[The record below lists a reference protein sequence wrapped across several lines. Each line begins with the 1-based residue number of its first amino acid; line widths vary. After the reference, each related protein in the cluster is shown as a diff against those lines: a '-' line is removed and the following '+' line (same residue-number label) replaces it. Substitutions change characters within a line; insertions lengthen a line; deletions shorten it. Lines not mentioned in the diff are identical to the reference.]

1 MATLDIFNNDAFSV
15 SALIDTIVDIPRV
28 PTILG
33 DLNLFNERGING
45 PTFMIERT
53 GATLSLVPTSPRG
66 APGQP
71 TKTTNRKLLPLATVH
86 LQKNDAML
94 ADEVYGVRAFG
105 SETEVETVQNMLRQK
120 LASMRADIDLTHEY
134 QRLGAVK
141 GTVVDADGSSV
152 ILDVYA
158 AFGMTQTTLYWN
170 TVTNNTSIDPLALT
184 RDLKARTRA
193 KLGGRSFRNVRV
205 MCSSAWLSKLMSHTK
220 MKEAYALW
228 RDGGYLRA
236 NLAQSANGGHIDFVF
251 DDVIFTVYDLE
262 LNGTPAIGDDK
273 AYSFPEGVSD
283 MFHTVYSPA
292 DYVETVNTVG
302 LPFYG
307 KQELMRFGKGV
318 EIEMQSNPLH
328 FNKYPETVFA
338 LSTAAS

>member
-15 SALIDTIVDIPRV
+15 SALIDTIVDIPRT

-33 DLNLFNERGING
+33 DLGLFNERGITT
-45 PTFMIERT
+45 PTFMIERK
-53 GATLSLVPTSPRG
+53 GAALSLVPTSPRG
-66 APGQP
+66 GPGQP
-71 TKTTNRKLLPLATVH
+71 TKSTNRKLIPLATVH
-86 LQKNDAML
+86 LQENDAML

-105 SETEVETVQNMLRQK
+105 SETELETVQNLLRQR
-120 LASMRADIDLTHEY
+120 LATMRANLDLTHEY
-134 QRLGAVK
+134 QRLGALK
-141 GTVVDADGSSV
+141 GTVLDADGSSV

-170 TVTNNTSIDPLALT
+170 TVTAGTSIDPLALT
-184 RDLKARTRA
+184 RDLKSRTRA

-205 MCSSAWLSKLMSHTK
+205 MCSSEWLNKLMGHSK
-220 MKEAYALW
+220 MKEAYAQW

-236 NLAQSANGGHIDFVF
+236 NLAQQANGGYVDFVF
-251 DDVIFTVYDLE
+251 DDVVFTVYDLE
-262 LNGTPAIGDDK
+262 LNGNPAIGNTL

-292 DYVETVNTVG
+292 DYVETVNTIGV
-302 LPFYG
+302 PFYA
-307 KQELMRFGKGV
+307 KQERMRMDKGV

-328 FNKYPETVFA
+328 FNKYPEAVFA